1 MPFAGVV
8 VTALKVPPPATPEIA
23 QVVTEVEPPPIEP
36 AGVTEII
43 DVAAPAPP
51 AGKVTVVNAAFGAG
65 A

>member
-1 MPFAGVV
+1 M
-8 VTALKVPPPATPEIA
+8 VTALKLPPPAAPEIA
-23 QVVTEVEPPPIEP
+23 QAVTVVEPPPIEP

-43 DVAAPAPP
+43 EVLAPAPP